1 MRSARPNA
9 LELLEAVQE
18 FLLKRAVPKLS
29 GHVAFEAR
37 VAVNLLD
44 IARREVEEGPTLF
57 EADVAEL
64 ARLLESDASADALE
78 AELLTLVGEGDISDR
93 WDDLITYLRHRAE
106 RGLKIANPKYLEE
119 S

>member
-9 LELLEAVQE
+9 FELLEAVQE
-18 FLLKRAVPKLS
+18 FLVKRALPKLS

-37 VAVNLLD
+37 VAANLLD
-44 IARREVEEGPTLF
+44 VARREVEEGPALL

-64 ARLLESDASADALE
+64 AQLLESDATSDALE
-78 AELLTLVGEGDISDR
+78 TELLTLVREGDISDR
-93 WDDLITYLRHRAE
+93 WDDVVTYLRRRAE
-106 RGLKIANPKYLEE
+106 RGLQVANPKYLEE

>member
-9 LELLEAVQE
+9 FELLEAVQE
-18 FLLKRAVPKLS
+18 FLVKRALPKLS

-37 VAVNLLD
+37 VAANLLD
-44 IARREVEEGPTLF
+44 VARREVEEGPALL

-64 ARLLESDASADALE
+64 AQLLRSDASPDALE
-78 AELLTLVGEGDISDR
+78 TELLTLVREGDISDR
-93 WDDLITYLRHRAE
+93 WDDIITYLRHRAE
-106 RGLKIANPKYLEE
+106 RGLRVANPKYLEE